1 MASMMGQYTHNL
13 DQKNRLAVPSKIRD
27 ELGDVFILCVPQNG
41 DRCLFGYTLADW
53 DILMEKLNDQP
64 PSRKLTMQQ
73 RFIHLYS
80 DRVEADKQGRFT
92 IPTHFM
98 EAAGFTHEVFI
109 LGAGKR
115 VEFWD
120 PEEFKQMQTEY
131 ENEADDQTFDLA
143 F

>member
-13 DQKNRLAVPSKIRD
+13 DQKNRLAVPSKLR
-27 ELGDVFILCVPQNG
+27 EALGEKFVLCVPQNG
-41 DRCLFGYTLADW
+41 DRCLFGYALSDW
-53 DILMEKLNDQP
+53 EVLMDKLNDQP

-80 DRVEADKQGRFT
+80 TMVETDKQGRFT

-98 EAAGFTHEVFI
+98 EAAGFAQEVFI
-109 LGAGKR
+109 LGAGRR
-115 VEFWD
+115 VEFWA
-120 PEEFKQMQTEY
+120 PEEFARMQQVYEY
-131 ENEADDQTFDLA
+131 EKTEFAFNLA